1 MNSLNIFHLD
11 ALLALGEG
19 GIFGKYSK
27 MNISVFF
34 CDNCSLVLLIL
45 GLGRTPIKDG
55 VAGWRFSK
63 ELLRATKMLFCGRG
77 LTSFHP

>member
-34 CDNCSLVLLIL
+34 VITVC
-45 GLGRTPIKDG
+45 
-55 VAGWRFSK
+55 
-63 ELLRATKMLFCGRG
+63 
-77 LTSFHP
+77 